1 MAGTHTIA
9 KQQGMSQPVKQKF
22 GLYREATEIACMRK
36 APVFELVK
44 TLTTGDLKM
53 LHKRSE
59 SAGAAYIGLLDIL
72 AAAPANN
79 ETEIKSLFTRR
90 FDGIDYT
97 ETKSYLYKYL
107 LRHLTAQEPQPNTF
121 AQINYS
127 FATAEMLFSRG
138 LTDEAVS
145 VFKQANKLAQQ
156 EGFYQLSVVAIRR
169 MKNLKLRTM
178 RTSRDYEEIQQL
190 HEQEKDALKNDSDVS
205 EAMMLYTAFLQLT
218 EKYGGPVNKQ
228 ATARYQSLMQHPLV
242 KQRQQVK
249 SQQAGIILFDMV
261 TNYYRL
267 FGQNNLCLKEYR
279 TELARYTPALL
290 KNPYYAYRNIF
301 MLHNLTSSFA
311 TEKDVQ
317 KYSQLLSKAPTP
329 DANTV
334 YYKQLFMLHARL
346 NGPVAAT
353 PVVTRLVADVK
364 KQLADGR
371 MAERTREKLN
381 LYTNTLQYLLTCRQ
395 YGFAEDMVLYA
406 LNDKKLEQTLPAE
419 FNSLRL
425 FYLAVLYSLEKYDAM
440 EPVIRAIRYALK
452 ARGLENEVSLQVLNL
467 LGTLMRNAGSG
478 KLQPVVQ
485 KLKAMLNDV
494 PNYSYQQWGIHA
506 FLESVWFRDILA
518 QR

>member
-1 MAGTHTIA
+1 MAELHTA
-9 KQQGMSQPVKQKF
+9 TKQMQQHRLPKQKF

-36 APVFELVK
+36 APVYELVK
-44 TLTTGDLKM
+44 TLTTGEVKM
-53 LHKRSE
+53 LRKRSE

-72 AAAPANN
+72 VAAPANN
-79 ETEIKSLFTRR
+79 ETETKSLFARQ
-90 FDGIDYT
+90 FNGIDYT

-107 LRHLTAQEPQPNTF
+107 LRHLTAQEQPPNTF

-145 VFKQANKLAQQ
+145 VFKQANKLAQH

-169 MKNLKLRTM
+169 IKNLKLKTM

-190 HEQEKDALKNDSDVS
+190 HEQEKTALKNDSDVS

-218 EKYGGPVNKQ
+218 EKYGGPVNKKV
-228 ATARYQSLMQHPLV
+228 TARYQSLMQHPLV
-242 KQRQQVK
+242 KQRQQVQ

-267 FGQNNLCLKEYR
+267 FGQNDLCLKEYR

-301 MLHNLTSSFA
+301 MLHNLTGSFA
-311 TEKDVQ
+311 TGKDVQ

-329 DANTV
+329 DAKTV

-346 NGPVAAT
+346 NGPVAPT
-353 PVVTRLVADVK
+353 PVVTRLMADVK
-364 KQLADGR
+364 RQLADGR

-381 LYTNTLQYLLTCRQ
+381 LYTNTLQYLLACRQ
-395 YGFAEDMVLYA
+395 YGFAEDMVLPA
-406 LNDKKLEQTLPAE
+406 LNDKELEETLPAE

-440 EPVIRAIRYALK
+440 EPVNRATRYALK

-467 LGTLMRNAGSG
+467 FGALMRNKGTG
-478 KLQPVVQ
+478 KLQPVIQ

-518 QR
+518 KR